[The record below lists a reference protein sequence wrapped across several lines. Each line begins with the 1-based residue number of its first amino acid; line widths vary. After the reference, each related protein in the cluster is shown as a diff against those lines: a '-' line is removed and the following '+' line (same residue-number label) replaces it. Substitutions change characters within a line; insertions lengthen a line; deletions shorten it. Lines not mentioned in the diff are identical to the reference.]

1 MQSMLLFRIRQR
13 PDHLFSRQTQIA
25 FFAMLLVLWSH
36 FGMALSAV
44 TMTLHD
50 EMVPAATAGSLFTIE
65 TDAATAHGM
74 GCCTATMVLFCPQ
87 SCIIGQATAAV
98 ALQLPTISPLSI
110 FLTGLLFHAGTSR
123 TPTPPPRA

>member
-1 MQSMLLFRIRQR
+1 MQSMLLFRTRQLS
-13 PDHLFSRQTQIA
+13 DHLLSRQTQIA
-25 FFAMLLVLWSH
+25 FVAMLLVLWLH

-50 EMVPAATAGSLFTIE
+50 EMVPAATAGSVFVIE
-65 TDAATAHGM
+65 TDPAVAHGM
-74 GCCTATMVLFCPQ
+74 GCCTAAMALLCPQ
-87 SCIIGQATAAV
+87 SCMAGQAIAAV

-110 FLTGLLFHAGTSR
+110 FLTGPLFHAGTSR